1 MSKLNILLCVLY
13 FSPLLWRGAG
23 GEVCA
28 QTTFKPVKDTALL
41 KEKINLISK
50 HTNSLESDF
59 VQVKT
64 LSMLS
69 EKITSKGH
77 FCFKKDNLLR
87 WEYVSPYSYIIV
99 INKDK
104 VLIKDE
110 SKLKKYDMNTNKVFK
125 EINDVMISCIDG
137 NILQSKKFT
146 IAYGENEKGYRLE
159 LTPLM
164 KGMKESMKK
173 IYMYFDKA
181 VTSVVKLDMIESTD
195 DFTVIEFSNK
205 KVNGDIPAE
214 KFILK

>member
-1 MSKLNILLCVLY
+1 MLKQTLYILLCVL
-13 FSPLLWRGAG
+13 SVSLT
-23 GEVCA
+23 A
-28 QTTFKPVKDTALL
+28 QNGFKPVKDTVSL
-41 KEKINLISK
+41 KEKINRISK
-50 HTNSLESDF
+50 ETNSLESDF

-87 WEYVSPYSYIIV
+87 WEYISPYTYIIV
-99 INKDK
+99 INKEK

-110 SKLKKYDMNTNKVFK
+110 NKLKKYDMNSNKIFK
-125 EINDVMISCIDG
+125 EINDIMISCING
-137 NILQSKKFT
+137 NILNSKKFK
-146 IAYGENEKGYRLE
+146 IAYSENDKGYRLE
-159 LTPLM
+159 LTPLV
-164 KGMKESMKK
+164 KGMKESLKK

-181 VTSVVKLDMIESTD
+181 VTSVIKLEMVETTD
-195 DFTVIEFSNK
+195 DFTVIDFTNK

>member
-1 MSKLNILLCVLY
+1 MLKQIVYIILCVCSISL
-13 FSPLLWRGAG
+13 
-23 GEVCA
+23 CA
-28 QTTFKPVKDTALL
+28 QTGFKPVKDTVSL

-50 HTNSLESDF
+50 QTNSLESDF

-87 WEYVSPYSYIIV
+87 WEYVNPYTYIIV

-110 SKLKKYDMNTNKVFK
+110 TKLKKYDMNSNKIFK
-125 EINDVMISCIDG
+125 EINDIMISCING
-137 NILQSKKFT
+137 NILASNKFK
-146 IAYGENEKGYRLE
+146 IGYSENDKTYRLE
-159 LTPLM
+159 LTPLV
-164 KGMKESMKK
+164 KGMKESLKK

-181 VTSVVKLDMIESTD
+181 VTSVIKLEMVESTD
-195 DFTVIEFSNK
+195 DFTVIDFTNK

-214 KFILK
+214 KFMLK

>member
-1 MSKLNILLCVLY
+1 MLKKTCYILLCVLTI
-13 FSPLLWRGAG
+13 SLP
-23 GEVCA
+23 A
-28 QTTFKPVKDTALL
+28 QTGFKPVKDTILL
-41 KEKINLISK
+41 KEKINRVSK
-50 HTNSLESDF
+50 ETNSLESDF

-87 WEYVSPYSYIIV
+87 WEYVSPYTYIIV
-99 INKDK
+99 INKEK

-110 SKLKKYDMNTNKVFK
+110 NKLKKYDMNSNKIFK
-125 EINDVMISCIDG
+125 EINDIMISCING
-137 NILQSKKFT
+137 NILNSNKFK
-146 IAYGENEKGYRLE
+146 IAYSENDKGYRLE
-159 LTPLM
+159 LTPLA
-164 KGMKESMKK
+164 KGMKESLKK

-181 VTSVVKLDMIESTD
+181 VTSVIKLEMVEATD
-195 DFTVIEFSNK
+195 DFTVIDFTNK

>member
-1 MSKLNILLCVLY
+1 MFKQIIYILLCVCSVSVY
-13 FSPLLWRGAG
+13 
-23 GEVCA
+23 A
-28 QTTFKPVKDTALL
+28 QTGFKPVKDTVLL

-50 HTNSLESDF
+50 QTNSLESDF

-87 WEYVSPYSYIIV
+87 WEYVSPYTYIMNS
-99 INKDK
+99 NK
-104 VLIKDE
+104 I
-110 SKLKKYDMNTNKVFK
+110 FK
-125 EINDVMISCIDG
+125 EINDIMISCING
-137 NILQSKKFT
+137 NILASNKFK
-146 IAYGENEKGYRLE
+146 IAYSENDKSYRLE
-159 LTPLM
+159 LTPLA
-164 KGMKESMKK
+164 KGMKEILKK

-181 VTSVVKLDMIESTD
+181 VTSVIKLEMVESTD
-195 DFTVIEFSNK
+195 DFTVIDFTNK

>member
-1 MSKLNILLCVLY
+1 MFKQIIYILLCVCSVSVY
-13 FSPLLWRGAG
+13 
-23 GEVCA
+23 A
-28 QTTFKPVKDTALL
+28 QTGFKPVKDTVLL

-50 HTNSLESDF
+50 QTNSLESDF

-77 FCFKKDNLLR
+77 FCFNKDNLLR
-87 WEYVSPYSYIIV
+87 CEYVSPYTYIIV

-110 SKLKKYDMNTNKVFK
+110 SKLKKYDMNSNKIFK
-125 EINDVMISCIDG
+125 EINDIMISCING
-137 NILQSKKFT
+137 NILASNKFK
-146 IAYGENEKGYRLE
+146 IAYSENDKSYRLE
-159 LTPLM
+159 LTPLA
-164 KGMKESMKK
+164 KGMKESLKK

-181 VTSVVKLDMIESTD
+181 VTSVIKLEMVESTD
-195 DFTVIEFSNK
+195 DFTVIDFTNK

>member
-1 MSKLNILLCVLY
+1 MRKQLLYILICVL
-13 FSPLLWRGAG
+13 S
-23 GEVCA
+23 VSIKA
-28 QTTFKPVKDTALL
+28 QTGFKAVKDTVSL
-41 KEKINLISK
+41 KEKINHISK
-50 HTNSLESDF
+50 ETNSLESDF

-64 LSMLS
+64 LNMLS

-87 WEYVSPYSYIIV
+87 WEYVSPYTYIIV

-110 SKLKKYDMNTNKVFK
+110 SKLKKYDMNSNKIFK
-125 EINDVMISCIDG
+125 EINDIMISCING
-137 NILQSKKFT
+137 NILSSNKFK
-146 IAYGENEKGYRLE
+146 IAYSENDKSYRLE
-159 LTPLM
+159 LTPLV
-164 KGMKESMKK
+164 KGMKESLKK

-181 VTSVVKLDMIESTD
+181 VTSVIKLEMVESTD
-195 DFTVIEFSNK
+195 DFTVIDFTNK